1 MLKHTT
7 VSRQPLI
14 SLVAYRLLKSANLP
28 QPTKIKR
35 RDVRNTTGAI
45 GVAHVKERTR
55 SGKLLVRYVASW
67 PKRNSGRGKAS
78 FSVGFYGEKEA
89 FKLATNPNPGD
100 FESDGTWYSMIAV
113 GGDLYAVEPNHG
125 ELDKITPGAEV
136 SRVVDISASQ
146 GHIVPTAIT
155 FHNGNFYVGNLN
167 TFPIVQGR
175 PRCSRSHQPAR

>member
-55 SGKLLVRYVASW
+55 SGKLLVRYVASR

-89 FKLATNPNPGD
+89 FKLAITCRRAG
-100 FESDGTWYSMIAV
+100 V
-113 GGDLYAVEPNHG
+113 GKLKLRDA
-125 ELDKITPGAEV
+125 
-136 SRVVDISASQ
+136 
-146 GHIVPTAIT
+146 
-155 FHNGNFYVGNLN
+155 
-167 TFPIVQGR
+167 
-175 PRCSRSHQPAR
+175 